1 MKTSLPLAPLLLL
14 AGCGSGAADDA
25 EKKPDPIAL
34 VRTAP
39 ATLGASV
46 DQVTVY
52 GAAEAAPGAERS
64 IIAPAEAIVARIVAP
79 TGTAVKAGQAIL
91 ELRPSRTTA
100 TDFAKASSDAAAAAA
115 AFARA
120 KRLRADGLVSDADV
134 ETARAAAQ
142 TARATRANLGMAA
155 GGLTL
160 RAPIAGTVQG
170 LSARTGDQIAAGAAV
185 ATIAIRGDLRAR
197 FGIDPALAQRI
208 HAGQAIA
215 FDSVAGDAHAASSV
229 TGVDTSIDATTRLAS
244 IYARVPAGAGVGPG
258 EPLRAAVSVG
268 GGGTSGI
275 TIPYAALLDDG
286 GRSYVFVVKGD
297 AAHSVDVSPGNSMG
311 DRIQILKGLQPGDQ
325 VVTRGGTGLEDGMK
339 VRTGAMPAAR
349 ADDK

>member
-1 MKTSLPLAPLLLL
+1 MKNFLPLATLALLG
-14 AGCGSGAADDA
+14 GCGSGTADDA

-39 ATLGASV
+39 ATLGAAA

-64 IIAPAEAIVARIVAP
+64 VIAPAEAIVARIVAP
-79 TGTAVKAGQAIL
+79 TGTAVKAGQAIV

-100 TDFAKASSDAAAAAA
+100 TDFAKASSEAAATAA

-120 KRLRADGLVSDADV
+120 QRLRADGLVSDADV

-142 TARATRANLGMAA
+142 TAQAARAHLGMA
-155 GGLTL
+155 GGALTL
-160 RAPIAGTVQG
+160 RAPVAGTVQG
-170 LSARTGDQIAAGAAV
+170 LSARTGDQIAAGAAI

-197 FGIDPALAQRI
+197 FGIDPALVQRI
-208 HAGQAIA
+208 HTGQALA
-215 FDSVAGDAHAASSV
+215 FNSVAGDAHATSSV
-229 TGVDTSIDATTRLAS
+229 TGVDSSIDATTHLAS
-244 IYARVPAGAGVGPG
+244 IYARVPAATGVGPG

-268 GGGTSGI
+268 GGGAGGI

-286 GRSYVFVVKGD
+286 GRSYVFVVKGG
-297 AAHSVDVSPGNSMG
+297 AAHSVDVSPGNSIG
-311 DRIQILKGLQPGDQ
+311 DRIAIRKGLQPGDQ
-325 VVTRGGTGLEDGMK
+325 VVTQGGTGLEDGMK
-339 VRTGAMPAAR
+339 VRTGAMPAAKT
-349 ADDK
+349 DDK